1 MLLSDWLVAHGN
13 EVLHID
19 ATGPAKPHH
28 LMDEARLVDGQVIY
42 RGDRLL

>member
-1 MLLSDWLVAHGN
+1 MMVSDFLTAHGD

-19 ATGPAKPHH
+19 GTGPAKPHQ
-28 LMDEARLVDGQVIY
+28 LMSEARVIDGQVIY

>member
-1 MLLSDWLVAHGN
+1 MLVSDWLVAHGH

-19 ATGPAKPHH
+19 GTGPVKPHK
-28 LMDEARLVDGQVIY
+28 MMAEATLIDGQVIY